1 MQDLLNA
8 LKNIWTKYKSQI
20 ILGIALLLCVFFLV
34 KGCQNQ
40 AASKH
45 IYDNNI
51 KALTEE
57 VDTWKTKAGDLVA
70 EKTVLEGDYKLLKQ
84 TNEDLYEQVKKLKA
98 RPKEVVYVN
107 TEIVNEVHDTTY
119 VVQNDSLPIKK
130 LFDFSNDYR
139 KLSGFIEYNKP
150 NLGLTINQDIV
161 YADFTVAIRDSR
173 VFVTSTNP
181 YIQYND
187 IQGVVLPKT
196 TPRWS
201 IGIGPSFGIG
211 YGIINK
217 KPDIYAGIAI
227 NLNYNWITFGN
238 KTK

>member
-20 ILGIALLLCVFFLV
+20 ILGIALLLCGFFLV

-139 KLSGFIEYNKP
+139 KLSGFIEYK
-150 NLGLTINQDIV
+150 NLI
-161 YADFTVAIRDSR
+161 
-173 VFVTSTNP
+173 
-181 YIQYND
+181 
-187 IQGVVLPKT
+187 
-196 TPRWS
+196 
-201 IGIGPSFGIG
+201 
-211 YGIINK
+211 
-217 KPDIYAGIAI
+217 
-227 NLNYNWITFGN
+227 
-238 KTK
+238 